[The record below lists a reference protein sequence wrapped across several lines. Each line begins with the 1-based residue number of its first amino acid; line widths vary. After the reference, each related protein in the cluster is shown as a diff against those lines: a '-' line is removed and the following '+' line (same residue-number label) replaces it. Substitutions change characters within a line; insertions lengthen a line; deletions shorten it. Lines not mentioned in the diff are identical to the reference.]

1 MKVLVHIHLH
11 YHDQVPFFL
20 RRLGNITVPYDV
32 VFTLTEDDEQ
42 TRQIIMREIPT
53 ASFLL
58 VKNIGY
64 DVYPFLQA
72 MGRYCLDAYDCILKL
87 HSKNSRESS
96 VSINHL
102 HYKGYEWRNDLVDP
116 LVGSKCCFKNTLR
129 QLLKEKVG
137 MVGSFNLIVN
147 REEERNRQNTK
158 ALCDDYGITYRENFL
173 FFEGTMFACRPQI
186 IQRILTRPFSESE
199 FLPTCTTGGIGTLA
213 HSMETMFGAMCQK
226 MGYAIKG
233 VHSARTFRKFL
244 LMCLK
249 SVYHKDLRKLFFSM
263 RHDA

>member
-1 MKVLVHIHLH
+1 MRILVHIHLH
-11 YHDQVPFFL
+11 YHDQVRFFL
-20 RRLGNITVPYDV
+20 RRLENITVPFDV
-32 VFTLTEDDEQ
+32 VFTLTEDNEQ
-42 TRQIIMREIPT
+42 TRQSILREIPT
-53 ASFLL
+53 ASFLV

-72 MGRYCLDAYDCILKL
+72 MGRYRLDEYDCILKL

-102 HYKGYEWRNDLVDP
+102 HYKGYEWRDDLVDP
-116 LVGSKCCFKNTLR
+116 LIGSNYCFKNTLR
-129 QLLKEKVG
+129 QLLKKNVG

-147 REEERNRQNTK
+147 KEEERNRLNTK
-158 ALCDDYGITYRENFL
+158 SLCDDYGITYREDCL

-199 FLPTCTTGGIGTLA
+199 FSSTCATGGIGTLA
-213 HSMETMFGAMCQK
+213 HSMETVFGVMCQE

-249 SVYHKDLRKLFFSM
+249 SIFHKDLRKLFFSM
-263 RHDA
+263 RRGA

>member
-1 MKVLVHIHLH
+1 MRILVHIHLH
-11 YHDQVPFFL
+11 YHDQVRFFL
-20 RRLGNITVPYDV
+20 RRLENITVPFDV
-32 VFTLTEDDEQ
+32 VFTLTEDNEQ
-42 TRQIIMREIPT
+42 TRQSILREIPT
-53 ASFLL
+53 ASFLV

-72 MGRYCLDAYDCILKL
+72 MGRYRLDEYDCILKL

-102 HYKGYEWRNDLVDP
+102 HYKGYEWRDDLVDP
-116 LVGSKCCFKNTLR
+116 LIGSKYCFKNTLR
-129 QLLKEKVG
+129 QLLKKNVG

-147 REEERNRQNTK
+147 KEEERNRLNTK
-158 ALCDDYGITYRENFL
+158 SLCDDYGITYREDCL

-199 FLPTCTTGGIGTLA
+199 FSSTCTTGGIGTLA
-213 HSMETMFGAMCQK
+213 HSMETVFGVMCQE

-249 SVYHKDLRKLFFSM
+249 SIFHKDLRKLFFPM
-263 RHDA
+263 RRGA